1 MSPVDS
7 IVLHDWREDRWAY
20 STSQFTLGF
29 SVLLPDRSCV
39 REPTRGQEA
48 VGIAYAP
55 QEQGYQETLHIR
67 INLNWW
73 VSGGGF
79 NGAGREGRLH
89 KCRTTGTEALSI
101 FD

>member
-1 MSPVDS
+1 MIGARIDGPRVLRSSLWAFWFYSPIDHVYES
-7 IVLHDWREDRWAY
+7 R
-20 STSQFTLGF
+20 
-29 SVLLPDRSCV
+29 
-39 REPTRGQEA
+39 RGAKEA

-73 VSGGGF
+73 ISGGGF